1 MTSPSRYSRVSRRAV
16 LQGLSA
22 TALLGLAGCSTNDAD
37 VLAPS
42 GAATTAG
49 ATAAPAST
57 APAATVSAKAG
68 QLAIGFTYTAD
79 TSTSS
84 GGMEGG
90 GGGGRGP
97 GGGMA
102 RNPYIA
108 VWIEDTDGNLV
119 KTVSL
124 WHLNNGQD
132 RWLSELHR
140 WYAASDGVDTDSGA
154 TRAAGSYTVAW
165 DLTDSSGKAVS
176 DGTYVLCIEAT
187 REHGPYSLVTGNLT
201 LKGKSLTQDLDAS
214 GELSQVS
221 VDYTPA

>member
-1 MTSPSRYSRVSRRAV
+1 MTSPSRFSRVSRRAV

-22 TALLGLAGCSTNDAD
+22 SALLGLAGCSTNDAQ

-42 GAATTAG
+42 GAASTAAATT
-49 ATAAPAST
+49 APAST
-57 APAATVSAKAG
+57 APAATVSASAG
-68 QLAIGFTYTAD
+68 ELAIGFTYAADTTAD
-79 TSTSS
+79 S
-84 GGMEGG
+84 GGMGG
-90 GGGGRGP
+90 GKGGGRGP
-97 GGGMA
+97 GGGMV

-108 VWIEDTDGNLV
+108 VWVEDTDGALV
-119 KTVSL
+119 KTISL
-124 WHLNNGQD
+124 WHLQNGQD

-165 DLTDSSGKAVS
+165 DLTDSDGKAVS

-187 REHGPYSLVTGNLT
+187 REHGPYSLVTGDLT
-201 LKGKSLTQDLDAS
+201 LKGKALQQDLDAS
-214 GELSQVS
+214 GELSQIS